1 GTFVNLN
8 ENLRVIEYSDI
19 PPTLAQEKLEN
30 GKLAYNLGN
39 IAIHLINREFVK
51 RVTNV
56 TQNQTSRLLYHG
68 ALKKVQHL
76 DHTGNII
83 SPEEPNAIKAETFV
97 FDAIPLAQNASI
109 FEIDRFEE
117 FAPIKNASGCDSLET
132 SQKIQLNR
140 AKEWIKTAGL
150 EVIPSQVEI
159 SPSFAPTKKYF
170 LQKAHQSAL
179 DQISVQTQK
188 ITFNES
194 GISIVD

>member
-1 GTFVNLN
+1 
-8 ENLRVIEYSDI
+8 
-19 PPTLAQEKLEN
+19 
-30 GKLAYNLGN
+30 
-39 IAIHLINREFVK
+39 
-51 RVTNV
+51 
-56 TQNQTSRLLYHG
+56 
-68 ALKKVQHL
+68 
-76 DHTGNII
+76 
-83 SPEEPNAIKAETFV
+83 
-97 FDAIPLAQNASI
+97 
-109 FEIDRFEE
+109 
-117 FAPIKNASGCDSLET
+117 ET

-170 LQKAHQSAL
+170 LQKAHQSSL